1 MKLTF
6 TFLILICGFTAFSQT
21 YKLSGT
27 VSDRDGKPVPF
38 VSIYVKNTSVGTS
51 ANSNGEYSLRLNSGN
66 NDLIFKAIGF
76 KQESKSVLLNANT
89 ELNVQLQTEVYEL
102 KDVVIKGGGEDPA
115 YEIIRRAIKKRKTY
129 LNEVNQFTAE
139 VYIKG
144 LQKLLAAPKKFLGKD
159 IGKIG
164 QEIGLDSNRQGI
176 IYLSESESKLSYI
189 KPDKFRE
196 VMLSSKVSGSNRAF
210 SFNRASDIKVN
221 FYENIQ
227 DWEGLSNRPFIS
239 PISENALFYYQY
251 KYIGSFT
258 ENGLSVNKIQVIPR
272 RNTDPVFS
280 GFIYILEDS
289 WRLHSLDL
297 SITKASNINFVDTLK
312 VNQQFIPVGKNVWM
326 PSSVKFDFVGG
337 LFGFRFGGYFIAVY
351 KNYDLNPNLNLKD
364 FTEVLRIDR
373 DVSKKDSAYWAQVRP
388 VPLTTE
394 EKVDYQ
400 KKEILAAKR
409 ESKVYLDSLDKVH
422 NKFKLI
428 PFVIG
433 EGYQVR
439 NRFKRENY
447 SFSSL
452 KNSIFYNTVEG
463 FGIDYKV
470 SYSKRIDSTLNKFL
484 LLSSNL
490 RYGVESQKFYGSI
503 SGRFPVKETN
513 FSFDIGSDV
522 RDLNDLGSISAF
534 GNTINSLFYER
545 NYLKLY
551 DKRFISLSASRRVS
565 SDVVM
570 YSTIEWAQRK
580 SLQNTTNYT
589 FVDVKDREFTSN
601 NPFEPTSATPLFP
614 NNNSFKIKIGMQ
626 FQLGQTY
633 ATYPGGKVYYP
644 SKFPLLEM
652 NYTKGFKNIL
662 GSDVDFDLFTA
673 SLSKRDISLGLYGKS
688 TFYAGVGKFLNSK
701 SVYYTDYKHFIG
713 TQSLSF
719 VPKINNYLFLDYYN
733 YSTSD
738 KFFEGHFEHNFSGFI
753 TNKIPLIRK
762 LKLQEI
768 AGINYLSTPK
778 LKNYVE
784 DYFGFQYLNFRVM
797 YGFSYD
803 SGKKVDSGFKI
814 AYGF

>member
-1 MKLTF
+1 MKITF
-6 TFLILICGFTAFSQT
+6 TFLIIFLGFNAFCQT
-21 YKLSGT
+21 YNLSGSVT
-27 VSDRDGKPVPF
+27 DVYGNPVPF
-38 VSIYVKNTSVGTS
+38 ASIYVKNTSIGTS
-51 ANSNGEYSLRLNSGN
+51 ANSNGEYTLRLNPGN
-66 NDLIFKAIGF
+66 NDLIYKAIGF
-76 KQESKSVLLNANT
+76 KQESKSVILSGNK
-89 ELNVQLQTEVYEL
+89 EVNVQLQTEVYEL

-115 YEIIRRAIKKRKTY
+115 YEIIRQAIKQRKTY
-129 LNEVNQFTAE
+129 LNEVDQFTAE

-176 IYLSESESKLSYI
+176 VYLSESESKLSYI

-272 RNTDPVFS
+272 RSTDPVFS
-280 GFIYILEDS
+280 GFIYILENS

-312 VNQQFIPVGKNVWM
+312 VNQQFIPVGKKVWM
-326 PSSVKFDFVGG
+326 PASVKFDFVGG

-351 KNYDLNPNLNLKD
+351 KNYDIDPKLNLKD
-364 FTEVLRIDR
+364 FNEVLHIDKE
-373 DVSKKDSAYWAQVRP
+373 VSEKDSAYWAQVRP

-428 PFVIG
+428 PFIIG
-433 EGYQVR
+433 NGYQVR
-439 NRFKRENY
+439 NRFKRENF

-470 SYSKRIDSTLNKFL
+470 NFSKRIDSTLNKYL
-484 LLSSNL
+484 MLSSNL
-490 RYGVESQKFYGSI
+490 RYGEESQKFYGSL
-503 SGRFPVKETN
+503 SGSFPVKETN

-522 RDLNDLGSISAF
+522 RDLNNLGSISAF

-551 DKRFISLSASRRVS
+551 DKRFISLSASRRVAN
-565 SDVVM
+565 DVVL

-580 SLQNTTNYT
+580 SLQNKTDYT

-601 NPFEPTSATPLFP
+601 NPFDPTTATPLFP
-614 NNNSFKIKIGMQ
+614 DNNSFKIKLGMQ

-644 SKFPLLEM
+644 SNFPLLEM
-652 NYTKGFKNIL
+652 NYTKGFKNVL
-662 GSDVDFDLFTA
+662 GSDVDFDLLTA
-673 SLSKRDISLGLYGKS
+673 SLSKNDISLGLYGKS
-688 TFYAGVGKFLNSK
+688 SFYAGVGKFLNSK
-701 SVYYTDYKHFIG
+701 SVYFPDYKHFIG

-719 VPKINNYLFLDYYN
+719 VPKINTYLFLDYYN
-733 YSTSD
+733 YSTAE

-753 TNKIPLIRK
+753 TNKIPLVRK

-784 DYFGFQYLNFRVM
+784 DYFGIQYLNFRVI

-803 SGKKVDSGFKI
+803 SGNKVDSGFKI